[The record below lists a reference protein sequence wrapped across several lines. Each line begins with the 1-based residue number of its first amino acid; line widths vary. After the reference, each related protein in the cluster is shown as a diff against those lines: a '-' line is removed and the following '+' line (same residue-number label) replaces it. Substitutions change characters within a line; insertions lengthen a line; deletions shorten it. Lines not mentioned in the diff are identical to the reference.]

1 MRKKGPHS
9 SAENNI
15 YNSSHFFIIYRK
27 EIRSYSVEQGA
38 PYMLKKKK
46 KKQEKATK
54 NNCKTKS

>member
-1 MRKKGPHS
+1 MKKKGPYS

-27 EIRSYSVEQGA
+27 EIKSYSVEQGA

-46 KKQEKATK
+46 ENKPGKG
-54 NNCKTKS
+54 N